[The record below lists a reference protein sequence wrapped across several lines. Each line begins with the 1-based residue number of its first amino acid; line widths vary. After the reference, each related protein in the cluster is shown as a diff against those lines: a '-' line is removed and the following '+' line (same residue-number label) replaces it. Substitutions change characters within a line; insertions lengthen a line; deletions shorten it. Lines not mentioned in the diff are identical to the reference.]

1 MTVAC
6 FSAAAT
12 TGESRGAGGLSATCW
27 PRWKAAE
34 GDSSATRRLARSILC
49 VRLSVRRTSARL
61 SRMDRGG
68 RPADKIWLRR
78 SLECPPPR
86 LRSPI
91 AQSTPKSFGPRLY
104 ECARPGPERP
114 SELIA
119 MHAPRSTSTRAG
131 ASKSDPYYERRVV
144 SSPSARYAGSPSL
157 RNPSSPS
164 IQRSPSYYQYGP
176 AQPPAHWLRDD
187 VTYAR
192 PAPPRHP
199 LLTQM
204 ISDVG
209 SGGSGGGGGFW
220 SRGGSIPLMYCSY
233 VENETGTAAVPIG
246 CWLRAA

>member
-1 MTVAC
+1 M
-6 FSAAAT
+6 SA
-12 TGESRGAGGLSATCW
+12 
-27 PRWKAAE
+27 
-34 GDSSATRRLARSILC
+34 
-49 VRLSVRRTSARL
+49 
-61 SRMDRGG
+61 
-68 RPADKIWLRR
+68 
-78 SLECPPPR
+78 
-86 LRSPI
+86 
-91 AQSTPKSFGPRLY
+91 
-104 ECARPGPERP
+104 PGPERP

-131 ASKSDPYYERRVV
+131 APKSPKSDPYYERRVV

-209 SGGSGGGGGFW
+209 SGGSSGGGGGFW

-233 VENETGTAAVPIG
+233 VINETGTAAVPIG

>member
-1 MTVAC
+1 M
-6 FSAAAT
+6 
-12 TGESRGAGGLSATCW
+12 RRAG
-27 PRWKAAE
+27 P
-34 GDSSATRRLARSILC
+34 
-49 VRLSVRRTSARL
+49 
-61 SRMDRGG
+61 GG
-68 RPADKIWLRR
+68 RPQRATAAPQEGWRGAFCASGYPHDAPPRVCPEWTGEAGQRTKVRFRR

-131 ASKSDPYYERRVV
+131 APKSPKSDPYYERRVV

>member
-1 MTVAC
+1 MRRAGPGGRPQRAT
-6 FSAAAT
+6 AAPQE
-12 TGESRGAGGLSATCW
+12 GWRGAFCASGYPYDAPPVASVAMDRGWHFQRTPGGTY
-27 PRWKAAE
+27 E
-34 GDSSATRRLARSILC
+34 SSLKS
-49 VRLSVRRTSARL
+49 
-61 SRMDRGG
+61 MDRGG
-68 RPADKIWLRR
+68 KA
-78 SLECPPPR
+78 SGLEGSSNSSAGVP
-86 LRSPI
+86 SPGDSD
-91 AQSTPKSFGPRLY
+91 AQSTPKSRSDRD
-104 ECARPGPERP
+104 CMSAPGPERP

-119 MHAPRSTSTRAG
+119 MHAPRPTSTRAG
-131 ASKSDPYYERRVV
+131 APSPKSDPYYDRRVV